1 MATKRCAPAV
11 SATSGSRAATPTMRD
26 FQRAVAY
33 LCSTV
38 TNSHSHKMH
47 RPSWARVMGQTDGRI
62 AAMLNVPKVKRSAI
76 PHEECRRGADIPF
89 LGREPVGG

>member
-1 MATKRCAPAV
+1 
-11 SATSGSRAATPTMRD
+11 
-26 FQRAVAY
+26 
-33 LCSTV
+33 
-38 TNSHSHKMH
+38 
-47 RPSWARVMGQTDGRI
+47 MGQTEGRTDGRI

>member
-11 SATSGSRAATPTMRD
+11 SATSGSRAATPTTRD

-47 RPSWARVMGQTDGRI
+47 RPSWARVMGQTDGRTDGRI
-62 AAMLNVPKVKRSAI
+62 AVMLNVPKVKK
-76 PHEECRRGADIPF
+76 ECHTP
-89 LGREPVGG
+89 